1 MRGVERVVVKV
12 TGRDNAVRYPNGRW
26 ASILLFATIILFTTS
41 AASPAQ
47 SLAVV
52 KNTPQG
58 RPDIAVEDQARLSS
72 AAASPLWRAFIWEA
86 IPTEWLTD
94 TRKNSILDAYQ
105 LNDWKPFFINGR
117 FELTERANQLKA
129 RLNQAGEHSLDPRT
143 FGIEKLGSL
152 IQRLDQS
159 RVALHL
165 VEPNAVDRRAQL
177 PQTGLTDFEESPHN
191 PVVPIQVA
199 MESSQPIPQSQGGGR
214 QAEQKYME
222 TFRAASQLDVALTQS
237 FLRYCS
243 EMNPFVNEERLRAL
257 EGPASLDSF
266 LLSLAPAT
274 PQYKALQA
282 ALQKYR
288 KLAHDHPRQPR
299 LAAATARAGDTGAHI
314 RDLQLRLQQEGFYD
328 GKITGTF
335 DSPTQRAVQAFQRCH
350 LLAADGVAGKSTI
363 EWLNVPYARKADMIS
378 LSMKSLRQ
386 SQTRIHDKYVRINI
400 PQFTLEYVKDGR
412 VKDVHR
418 VIVGKASGKKVKLQ
432 GRMMGE
438 NQTPPLSSSIE
449 QVVVNPRWY
458 VTDRIW
464 REIAGDATFDPE
476 FFARHGYVRMSSAY
490 SSGAPRVFQEPGPSN
505 PLGQVKFEFPN
516 AYAVFLHDTPK
527 KYLFDRT
534 RRDFSHGCIRVE
546 NAKKL
551 AQTLLADD
559 ENPASGRFEEFYK
572 GKRPTHIR
580 LNEPVPIVVEYVP
593 VSSPDGK
600 DVLFLKDLYGL
611 FSDAGPARG

>member
-1 MRGVERVVVKV
+1 MRGVESTVLKG
-12 TGRDNAVRYPNGRW
+12 TCHESGIQHSSGHW
-26 ASILLFATIILFTTS
+26 ASVLLLSTFMVFATS
-41 AASPAQ
+41 VASPAQ

-52 KNTPQG
+52 KNPPQG
-58 RPDIAVEDQARLSS
+58 KPDIPVEDQARVS
-72 AAASPLWRAFIWEA
+72 ADATSPLWRAFIWEA
-86 IPTEWLTD
+86 IPSEWLTD
-94 TRKNSILDAYQ
+94 SRRSSILEAYQ
-105 LNDWKPFFINGR
+105 INDWKPFFINGR

-129 RLNQAGEHSLDPRT
+129 RLNQAGDHALDPRS

-152 IQRLDQS
+152 TQRLEQS

-165 VEPNAVDRRAQL
+165 VEPNAVDRLAQL
-177 PQTGLTDFEESPHN
+177 PESGQMDFEEGPHN
-191 PVVPIQVA
+191 PVFPVQVA
-199 MESSQPIPQSQGGGR
+199 MDASQPLPQGRGGSR
-214 QAEQKYME
+214 QAEQKYRE
-222 TFRAASQLDVALTQS
+222 TFRAASQLDIALTQS

-243 EMNPFVNEERLRAL
+243 EMNPFNSDERLRTL
-257 EGPASLDSF
+257 EGRDSMDSF
-266 LLSLAPAT
+266 LQSLAPAT

-288 KLAHDHPRQPR
+288 KLAQDHPRQPR
-299 LAAATARAGDTGAHI
+299 LAAATIRAGDTGTHV
-314 RDLQLRLQQEGFYD
+314 RDLQLRLRQEGFYD
-328 GKITGTF
+328 GTISGNF
-335 DSPTQRAVQAFQRCH
+335 DTQTHKAVQAFQRSH
-350 LLAADGVAGKSTI
+350 LLAADGVVGKSTI
-363 EWLNVPYARKADMIS
+363 EWLNVPYARKAEMIS
-378 LSMKSLRQ
+378 TSMKSLRE
-386 SQTRIHDKYVRINI
+386 SQTRRYDKYVRINI

-418 VIVGKASGKKVKLQ
+418 VIVGKASGKKVKVQ
-432 GRMMGE
+432 GRIMGE
-438 NQTPPLSSSIE
+438 NQTPPLASSIE

-464 REIAGDATFDPE
+464 REIAGDAAFDPE
-476 FFARHGYVRMSSAY
+476 FFARHGYVQLSSVY
-490 SSGAPRVFQEPGPSN
+490 SSGARRVFQEPGPSN

-559 ENPASGRFEEFYK
+559 DNPASGRFEDLFK
-572 GKRPTHIR
+572 GKRPTHIK

-593 VSSPDGK
+593 VSSSDGNE
-600 DVLFLKDLYGL
+600 VLFLNDLYGML
-611 FSDAGPARG
+611 SDGGPAKG